1 MFSYYSRFKSFFKTA
16 VTLIKYS
23 TFLNI
28 KSNKAPHYNKISN
41 LGKLYFSSKSDLD
54 KDLKFNLENLDPNW
68 ITGFSD
74 AESCFSIII
83 SKRTNLS

>member
-1 MFSYYSRFKSFFKTA
+1 MLIYCLVIIQDLNLFFK

-28 KSNKAPHYNKISN
+28 KSNKAPYYNKISN
-41 LGKLYFSSKSDLD
+41 LGKLYFSSNSDLD

-68 ITGFSD
+68 IKGFSD
-74 AESCFSIII
+74 A
-83 SKRTNLS
+83 